1 MPYWDFRRSVNSMQI
16 LAGLGAERGLGAAQ
30 LLHDTGLSV
39 EQLHDPRTEVEAGQ
53 ELQLVR
59 NLLRGCPGQS
69 QLGVLAG
76 LRYHISSYGLWGFA
90 MMSSPSLRAAVEL
103 GQRLLSLSFAFVRL
117 ELLEGPDA
125 VELQVDADEIPEG
138 PRQFLLERDLVAARQ
153 LLNELCASPIP
164 LLSVSF
170 SSARPPH
177 AGLLRDVFACP
188 VHFDAAHTGMRF
200 SSAVLDLPLPQANA
214 ATVQTCEQ
222 LCRDLLAQRRQRTGV
237 AARIR
242 QRLLRSDD
250 AFPGLEQIAAEFGLT
265 SRTLRRHLTS
275 EGTTYRSLLDECRE
289 LLAEQLLGQLRLSV
303 EEVAAR
309 LGYAEASSF
318 IIAFRRWK
326 GMTPRRFVQ
335 QASR

>member
-16 LAGLGAERGLGAAQ
+16 LAGLGAERGLGTAQ
-30 LLHDTGLSV
+30 LLHQTGLSAG
-39 EQLHDPRTEVEAGQ
+39 QLRDPRTEVEAGQ

-59 NLLRGCPGQS
+59 NLLHGCPGQS
-69 QLGVLAG
+69 ELGVLAG
-76 LRYHISSYGLWGFA
+76 LRYHISSYGVWGFA

-117 ELLEGPDA
+117 ELLEGPDSA
-125 VELQVDADEIPEG
+125 ELRVDTEEIPEG

-153 LLNELCASPIP
+153 LLNELCAAPIP
-164 LLSVSF
+164 LLSASF
-170 SSARPPH
+170 SCARPAH
-177 AGLLRDVFACP
+177 AGLLQEVFGCP
-188 VHFDAAHTGMRF
+188 LHFDAAHTGMRF

-237 AARIR
+237 AAQVR

-250 AFPGLEQIAAEFGLT
+250 AFPGLEQVAEEFGMT
-265 SRTLRRHLTS
+265 SRTLRRHLAS
-275 EGTTYRSLLDECRE
+275 EGTSFRSLRDECRE

-303 EEVAAR
+303 EDVAAR

-326 GMTPRRFVQ
+326 GMTPRGFVQ
-335 QASR
+335 QVNR

>member
-1 MPYWDFRRSVNSMQI
+1 MPYWDFRRSISSMQI
-16 LAGLGAERGLGAAQ
+16 LAGLGAERGLGEAQ
-30 LLHDTGLSV
+30 LLDNTGLSV
-39 EQLHDPRTEVEAGQ
+39 EQLRDPGAEVEAGQ

-59 NLLRGCPGQS
+59 NLLEGCPGQS
-69 QLGVLAG
+69 ELGVLAG

-103 GQRLLSLSFAFVRL
+103 GQRLLSLSFAFVRM
-117 ELLEGPDA
+117 ELLEGPDS
-125 VELQVDADEIPEG
+125 VELRVDADEIPEG

-164 LLSVSF
+164 LLSARF
-170 SSARPPH
+170 SGARPAH
-177 AGLLRDVFACP
+177 AELLEEVFACP
-188 VHFDAAHTGMRF
+188 VHFGAAHSGMRF

-214 ATVQTCEQ
+214 ATVQTCER
-222 LCRDLLAQRRQRTGV
+222 LCRDLLAQRSQRSGM

-250 AFPGLEQIAAEFGLT
+250 AFPGLEQIADEFGLT
-265 SRTLRRHLTS
+265 SRTLRRRLAG
-275 EGTTYRSLLDECRE
+275 EGTSYRHLLDECRE
-289 LLAEQLLGQLRLSV
+289 LLADQLLGQLHLSV

-326 GMTPRRFVQ
+326 GVTPGRFVQ
-335 QASR
+335 QGGR

>member
-1 MPYWDFRRSVNSMQI
+1 MPYWDFRRSVSSMQI
-16 LAGLGAERGLGAAQ
+16 LAGLGAERGLGEAQ
-30 LLHDTGLSV
+30 LLHDTGLSADR
-39 EQLHDPRTEVEAGQ
+39 LHDPRTEVEAGQ

-59 NLLRGCPGQS
+59 NLLDGCPGQS
-69 QLGVLAG
+69 ELGVLAG

-103 GQRLLSLSFAFVRL
+103 GQRLLSLSFAFVRMQ
-117 ELLEGPDA
+117 LLEGPDSA
-125 VELQVDADEIPEG
+125 ELRVDADEVPEDA
-138 PRQFLLERDLVAARQ
+138 RQFLLERDLVAARQ

-164 LLSVSF
+164 LMSASF
-170 SSARPPH
+170 SCVRPAH
-177 AGLLRDVFACP
+177 AGLVGEIFACP
-188 VHFDAAHTGMRF
+188 VHFGAAHTGMCF
-200 SSAVLDLPLPQANA
+200 SSTVLDLPLPQANA

-250 AFPGLEQIAAEFGLT
+250 AFPGLEQVAGELGLT
-265 SRTLRRHLTS
+265 SRTLRRRLAG
-275 EGTTYRSLLDECRE
+275 EGTSYRHLLEECRE
-289 LLAEQLLGQLRLSV
+289 LLAEQLLGQLHLSV

-335 QASR
+335 QAGR